1 MYAQGAERN
10 QVTVERYLVQL
21 GFADQVQ
28 LRQEGDEV
36 KVGVTMCK
44 MTAKCSKHRDGWQEG
59 PIPAGILS
67 AFLDKLIPAN
77 AYSDIQSRNDGSF
90 TFLSHESFCE
100 PLLKASGT
108 DGIFLKMHAS
118 QEKLELL
125 WLDRQVSLSDTLAAA
140 TDKSVF
146 GLAEKGQQ
154 GILALRFRIPMVTLY
169 DLPKPTTSNK
179 IWTCSDGK
187 YQECPMQLGL
197 SASPNC
203 SQVSDGMCRRSY
215 TRMMTM
221 RYSQPRAMASLH
233 QYISMLRTSHARS
246 DSKHSMR
253 LRDRRLQRMHKP
265 ADNSSVPP
273 RAA

>member
-1 MYAQGAERN
+1 
-10 QVTVERYLVQL
+10 L
-21 GFADQVQ
+21 
-28 LRQEGDEV
+28 
-36 KVGVTMCK
+36 
-44 MTAKCSKHRDGWQEG
+44 TAKCSKHRDGWQEG

-187 YQECPMQLGL
+187 YQECPVQLGL

-203 SQVSDGMCRRSY
+203 SQVSDVSGIVYQDDDHAVFTAPSHGKFALVHFNVEN
-215 TRMMTM
+215 
-221 RYSQPRAMASLH
+221 QPRTIRFKALNAA
-233 QYISMLRTSHARS
+233 ARQAAAE
-246 DSKHSMR
+246 DAQT
-253 LRDRRLQRMHKP
+253 RRQLFRP
-265 ADNSSVPP
+265 ST
-273 RAA
+273 RAE